1 MQINRKSI
9 LDKTHYGLK
18 IYTYIL
24 QQFYPKKTV
33 LTLSGRECRLTKNPF
48 NSNKE
53 TLSINIFNN
62 LANHSD
68 AELKDFKGD
77 VFDFAKLFFKI
88 EVENDLLLK
97 INEALHLDLIKDK
110 PKVDK
115 VQKWLDGPNDTWYPF
130 VSFYKSPIRNVFPK
144 KTMKLYEI
152 HNLIIGN
159 EYKKTTNK
167 LRRINDPKE
176 KRILKANNFD
186 YVTFSGIFEKRN
198 DKKLT
203 THSSL
208 ITIDFDHL
216 PDLETVKEQLLQD
229 EYFDTEM
236 LFTSPS
242 GDGLKWI
249 IRIDL
254 SMATHQEFFKAVSIY
269 IKQKYNIEVDQSGK
283 DISRACFLCH
293 DPNAFLHKRHR
304 KIL

>member
-1 MQINRKSI
+1 MQINRRSI

-48 NSNKE
+48 NGNKE
-53 TLSINIFNN
+53 TLSINIFDN

-68 AELKDFKGD
+68 TELKDFKGD
-77 VFDFAKLFFKI
+77 VFDFSKLYFKI
-88 EVENDLLLK
+88 SNEEDLLLK
-97 INEALHLDLIKDK
+97 INDVLQLNLLMEE
-110 PKVDK
+110 PKIDE
-115 VQKWLDGPNDTWYPF
+115 VQKWLEEPDDTWYPF

-159 EYKKTTNK
+159 EYKKITNK
-167 LRRINDPKE
+167 LRRINDAKE
-176 KRILKANNFD
+176 KRILKANSFD
-186 YVTFSGIFEKRN
+186 YVTFSGTFNKRSDKELEK
-198 DKKLT
+198 
-203 THSSL
+203 HSSL

-216 PDLETVKEQLLQD
+216 PNIKKVREQLLQD

-254 SMATHQEFFKAVSIY
+254 SVTTHQEYFKAVSNY

-304 KIL
+304 EIL